1 LFHRLLGGLL
11 SSYDLTGDM
20 MFLHKAEQLAEQLM
34 PAWDSP
40 SGILYNKI
48 NMQSAHTSNSD
59 WAGVLLDSRPYAS
72 STLADLGTEQLEF
85 IGLSQRTGNPK
96 YKQRVEK
103 VIMQLRKV
111 FPSDGLL
118 PIYINPNSGK
128 PTVGKITFGA
138 MGDRYRI
145 QHYDPDTI

>member
-1 LFHRLLGGLL
+1 MLVL
-11 SSYDLTGDM
+11 SI
-20 MFLHKAEQLAEQLM
+20 F
-34 PAWDSP
+34 
-40 SGILYNKI
+40 
-48 NMQSAHTSNSD
+48 MQ
-59 WAGVLLDSRPYAS
+59 AS

-111 FPSDGLL
+111 FPIDGLL

-128 PTVGKITFGA
+128 PTAGKITCGA

-145 QHYDPDTI
+145 QHYDDPDTI